1 MNIFLATSEV
11 PPAKNGMARVAEKL
25 SAGFRSRG
33 HSVDIVAGAHL
44 PRVLLA
50 DIRLAPLLPHWGWVH
65 ERASHAD
72 VISLHG
78 PVPAIS
84 DFFLLMNRL
93 QGGLPPIAYT
103 HHMDIRFR
111 RGTRLAELYG
121 RVYATLAARAELTIV
136 STEATRRSIA
146 SDAWRKRTHVVPF
159 GVEQG
164 CAVTGLPREREF
176 TLLFV
181 GQLRPYKG
189 VDVLLRAMRRLTG
202 VRLRIVGKGYAEQ
215 TYRDM
220 AARFGLDN
228 VEFLGGVSD
237 AELWRLYA
245 TSHLFV
251 LPSMEMEYFGLVLL
265 EAMISGGVPVTSDM
279 PGPAEVVG
287 DAGSVVPRGD
297 DLALAKA
304 IAVLR
309 DNPSLVAELSEKARA
324 RAATFTWDRCVERH
338 LELYR
343 TISRAP

>member
-1 MNIFLATSEV
+1 VKIFLATSEV
-11 PPAKNGMARVAEKL
+11 PPAKNGMARVTEKL

-44 PRVLLA
+44 PRLLLA

-65 ERASHAD
+65 ERAAQAD
-72 VISLHG
+72 VVSLHG

-93 QGGLPPIAYT
+93 QGGLPPIAYM

-111 RGTRLAELYG
+111 RGTQLVELYG
-121 RVYATLAARAELTIV
+121 SLYANLAARAELSIV
-136 STEATRRSIA
+136 STEATRRSI
-146 SDAWRKRTHVVPF
+146 SHPAWRARTHVVPF

-164 CAVTGLPREREF
+164 CVAELPREREF

-189 VDVLLRAMRRLTG
+189 VDVLLRAMRRLKG

-220 AARFGLDN
+220 AGRFGLDN

-237 AELWRLYA
+237 EELWRLYA

-287 DAGSVVPRGD
+287 DAGRIVPRGD
-297 DLALAKA
+297 DLALAEA
-304 IAVLR
+304 IAALR
-309 DNPSLVAELSEKARA
+309 DSPATVAELSDRARA

-338 LELYR
+338 LELYS
-343 TISRAP
+343 TISRSP